1 MFPWYLSIGMT
12 WEQFWQGSPSL
23 TVAYR
28 KAHELQSKR
37 VNLEQ
42 WRMGQYVVSA
52 LQVSVV
58 NMFLKKGA
66 TPIEY
71 PKQPFP
77 LNQEELEQREMERQE
92 QLEEKLKAQMMMWAA
107 ESQNKKEGG

>member
-1 MFPWYLSIGMT
+1 MFPWYLSTGMT

-42 WRMGQYVVSA
+42 WRMGQYMVSA

-58 NMFLKKGA
+58 NMFLKKGTA
-66 TPIEY
+66 PIEY

-77 LNQEELEQREMERQE
+77 LNKEELEQREMERQE

-107 ESQNKKEGG
+107 ESQSKKEGG